1 MKKVKVAL
9 VHDYLQEF
17 GGAERVVLAL
27 HQAFPEA
34 PLYVGFYDP
43 VGLGTHATHFVNLD
57 IRPTFLQKIPY
68 HQQLR
73 SPLRLLAPCAFARL
87 DLREY
92 DVVIASTNAY
102 HAKAVRVRPGAALL
116 VYCHTPARSLYG
128 YETRSNWKKNRYI
141 RFFGEIINHVL
152 RLQDFDDAARASA
165 IIANSQTVA
174 RRIAKFWRRESVI
187 IHPPVEMVAPS
198 GDNCQ
203 LTLPEKR
210 DYYLFVNRLNFAKHP
225 ELAVQA
231 AIDLDLPL
239 KIVGDGPL
247 LPALTEMIL
256 DAKMTDKILLLGSV
270 PDQQLRHLYAGAKSL
285 FYPVADE
292 DFGIVPVEA
301 MACGTPVIAHRSGG
315 PRETIVDGKTGVF
328 FDKLH
333 LKSFERAIQQAEN
346 SSFDPDYIRAHAQQ
360 FSTQQFITQMRK
372 IVDQYA
378 KKS

>member
-1 MKKVKVAL
+1 MKKLKIAL

-43 VGLGTHATHFVNLD
+43 EGLGSHISHFND
-57 IRPTFLQKIPY
+57 IKILSTFLGKIPF

-73 SPLRLLAPCAFARL
+73 SPLRLLAPWAFASL
-87 DLREY
+87 DLRAF

-102 HAKAVRVRPGAALL
+102 HAKAVRVHEDAALL
-116 VYCHTPARSLYG
+116 IYTHTPARSLYG
-128 YETRSNWKKNRYI
+128 YDTRSNWKKNRYTT
-141 RFFGEIINHVL
+141 FFGEIINHFL
-152 RLQDFDDAARASA
+152 RLQDYEDVRRADQIIVNSRTVAKRVQKYWRQPSTVVYPPVNFIDAADKKS
-165 IIANSQTVA
+165 
-174 RRIAKFWRRESVI
+174 K
-187 IHPPVEMVAPS
+187 
-198 GDNCQ
+198 
-203 LTLPEKR
+203 LTPIDGR

-239 KIVGDGPL
+239 KIVGEGPL
-247 LPALTEMIL
+247 TPSLAEMIL
-256 DAKMTDKILLLGSV
+256 DADASDRIFLLGSV
-270 PDQQLRHLYAGAKSL
+270 PDNRLRTLYAGAKAL
-285 FYPVADE
+285 LYPVVDE

-301 MACGTPVIAHRSGG
+301 MAYGTPVIAHRSGG
-315 PRETIVDGKTGVF
+315 PQETIIDGRTGVF

-333 LKSFERAIQQAEN
+333 LKNFSATIQQ
-346 SSFDPDYIRAHAQQ
+346 SQKIDFDPDYIRAHASQ
-360 FSTQQFITQMRK
+360 FSQEQFIKKMRK

-378 KKS
+378 KNS